1 MFPRHLNPT
10 YSQSKFTSPG
20 LQCLPCFL
28 VFSSVASFAPSV
40 SFAQMLLE
48 LITFCSWCS
57 TLNSMADYN
66 FVQWLIN
73 VDFQGISPED
83 FKSHHWSA
91 QGSSELLRLLCQLNK
106 LQVCPLHQ
114 WCCSDAQRT
123 SAPASD
129 SDSHPCFK
137 EIVSVLASLA
147 FPWRFFGVLEI
158 FFMKSIRIVQKFK

>member
-91 QGSSELLRLLCQLNK
+91 HRAVQSSLGCCVSSINFRCVLCISGVVLMLRGQVLLPLIVIHIHALKKLCQFWL
-106 LQVCPLHQ
+106 LWL
-114 WCCSDAQRT
+114 
-123 SAPASD
+123 
-129 SDSHPCFK
+129 
-137 EIVSVLASLA
+137 SLGG
-147 FPWRFFGVLEI
+147 FLGSWRFFLWRVSE
-158 FFMKSIRIVQKFK
+158 